1 MVAAMTAA
9 VAVVPSIGFVLVEA
23 PVDPAGTSPWVAV
36 SVAVILDPP
45 EPWVP
50 FLGGGGTTGAAGGP
64 VTASASTHLPVL
76 VAPSQILIDVSSFGF
91 PPTKVVVP

>member
-1 MVAAMTAA
+1 M
-9 VAVVPSIGFVLVEA
+9 
-23 PVDPAGTSPWVAV
+23 AV
-36 SVAVILDPP
+36 SVAVMLGPP

-76 VAPSQILIDVSSFGF
+76 VAPSQILMDVSSFGF